1 MVDPQRGSRGSAS
14 IRFTRRIILAAGP
27 ASLLVGTLGAA
38 RVDGVTMHFLQEW
51 GKKGNAPGE
60 FDAPIGLAID
70 DKDEILVSEFRNNRV
85 QRFSAEGRTLS
96 SFTVEPMPGGIAVD
110 RQGRIYV
117 APMMSHKVCVYSPA
131 GRLLHEWGKHGKGDG
146 EFDQP
151 GGIAVAPD
159 GTVYVA
165 DQVNRRVQRFSPE
178 GKFLLKW
185 GEYGTR
191 PGQFDGKE
199 KLPNRTGGPNFVA
212 VDANGY
218 VYTTEAALGR
228 VQKFTPDGKPVS
240 CVRRQRHRPGGL
252 RRPAQEPAGAD
263 RNLRGSRGADLGQ
276 LDESSRTGVFTRRQV
291 PRRRPRPRAG
301 RRTGQVPHAP
311 RAGPR
316 QSGASLRRRFSESPD
331 PEVRRVNCR
340 SKPWS

>member
-1 MVDPQRGSRGSAS
+1 MVDHQRRNRGTVTSQ
-14 IRFTRRIILAAGP
+14 FTRRIFLVFGP
-27 ASLLVGTLGAA
+27 ASLLASSLGAA
-38 RVDGVTMHFLQEW
+38 RADEVTMRFLQEW
-51 GKKGNAPGE
+51 GKKGSAPGE

-70 DKDEILVSEFRNNRV
+70 DNDEILVSEFRNNRV
-85 QRFSAEGRTLS
+85 QRFSAEGRALG
-96 SFTVEPMPGGIAVD
+96 SFAVEPMPGGIAVD
-110 RQGRIYV
+110 RQGRIFV
-117 APMMSHKVCVYSPA
+117 APMMSHKVCVYSPS
-131 GRLLHEWGKHGKGDG
+131 GRLLREWGKHGKGDG

-212 VDANGY
+212 ADANGY

-228 VQKFTPDGKPVS
+228 VQKFTPDGRPVS
-240 CVRRQRHRPGGL
+240 WFGDNGTGPGGFGG
-252 RRPAQEPAGAD
+252 RP
-263 RNLRGSRGADLGQ
+263 RNLPGPIAICVD
-276 LDESSRTGVFTRRQV
+276 
-291 PRRRPRPRAG
+291 RAG
-301 RRTGQVPHAP
+301 RIWVSSTNHRVQAFSPEGKFLGGAVALEPAEGPGGFHTPHGLAFDS
-311 RAGPR
+311 RG
-316 QSGASLRRRFSESPD
+316 SLYVADSQNHRIQKFA
-331 PEVRRVNCR
+331 V
-340 SKPWS
+340 

>member
-1 MVDPQRGSRGSAS
+1 MR
-14 IRFTRRIILAAGP
+14 
-27 ASLLVGTLGAA
+27 
-38 RVDGVTMHFLQEW
+38 FLQEW
-51 GKKGNAPGE
+51 GRKGSAPGE
-60 FDAPIGLAID
+60 FDAPIGLAIN

-85 QRFSAEGRTLS
+85 QRFSAEGRVQG

-110 RQGRIYV
+110 RKGRIYL
-117 APMMSHKVCVYSPA
+117 APMMSHKVCVYSAA
-131 GRLLHEWGKHGKGDG
+131 GRLLHQWGKHGKGDG

-240 CVRRQRHRPGGL
+240 SFGDNGTGPGGFGG
-252 RRPAQEPAGAD
+252 RP
-263 RNLRGSRGADLGQ
+263 RNLPGPIAICVDRGAGSGSARRIIGCRRSRPKASSSAAPSR
-276 LDESSRTGVFTRRQV
+276 SSRATG
-291 PRRRPRPRAG
+291 RAG
-301 RRTGQVPHAP
+301 STRPTA
-311 RAGPR
+311 
-316 QSGASLRRRFSESPD
+316 
-331 PEVRRVNCR
+331 
-340 SKPWS
+340 WSSTVEGHLYVADSQNHRIQKFAV